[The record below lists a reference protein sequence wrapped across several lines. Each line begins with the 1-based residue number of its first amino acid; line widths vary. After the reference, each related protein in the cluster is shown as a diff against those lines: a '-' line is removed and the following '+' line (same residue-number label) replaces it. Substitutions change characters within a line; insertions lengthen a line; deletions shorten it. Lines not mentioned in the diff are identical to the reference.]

1 MNFIEFVDYL
11 VRRLGHHQVPVRP
24 GARALKEL
32 IESSALHYELVKRV
46 LAAVYSANGCHRLTD
61 PIQMN
66 ATLDALAP
74 VRAEVL
80 ESTRT
85 DVDRY
90 HFMENLCM
98 AAGEA
103 VGVPP
108 GTPIP
113 PAARPAERPKA
124 AVIPIDRFR
133 ARRRAHET
141 RRLP

>member
-11 VRRLGHHQVPVRP
+11 VRRLGHHQLPVRP
-24 GARALKEL
+24 DARALKEL

-46 LAAVYSANGCHRLTD
+46 LAAVYSANGCRRLTD

-113 PAARPAERPKA
+113 AAARSVERPKA

-133 ARRRAHET
+133 ARRRLHES

>member
-24 GARALKEL
+24 DARALKEL

-46 LAAVYSANGCHRLTD
+46 LAAVYSANGCRRLTD

-113 PAARPAERPKA
+113 AAARPAERPKA